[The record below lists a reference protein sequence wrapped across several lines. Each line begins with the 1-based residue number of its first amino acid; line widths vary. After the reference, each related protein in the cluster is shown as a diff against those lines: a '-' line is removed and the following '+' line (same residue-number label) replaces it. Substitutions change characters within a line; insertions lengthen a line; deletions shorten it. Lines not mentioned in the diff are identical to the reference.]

1 MYITHSWT
9 IPYLAILH
17 NSTQLPLE
25 NPLRCC
31 GRSGGRGGSG
41 WLGGALQLAAAAR
54 SATQSARL
62 THQVF
67 PVPWR
72 ALGVARLVGRLR
84 WNVFFMSRCVHM
96 VLKCY
101 IYIYSYLLFVLCYPC
116 SFVSCASNMSC
127 PDLSSILAGDLP
139 LPSFLVTCSRFI
151 VNVAEIWVSLKMGST
166 TYLQMNT

>member
-127 PDLSSILAGDLP
+127 PDLSRIILCFFHTWQKKNMWL
-139 LPSFLVTCSRFI
+139 SR
-151 VNVAEIWVSLKMGST
+151 SK
-166 TYLQMNT
+166 